1 MHLRNEFNIRFTPA
15 YFIAIPQNAIFVN
28 LYLWAEI
35 QLFSI

>member
-28 LYLWAEI
+28 LWAEI